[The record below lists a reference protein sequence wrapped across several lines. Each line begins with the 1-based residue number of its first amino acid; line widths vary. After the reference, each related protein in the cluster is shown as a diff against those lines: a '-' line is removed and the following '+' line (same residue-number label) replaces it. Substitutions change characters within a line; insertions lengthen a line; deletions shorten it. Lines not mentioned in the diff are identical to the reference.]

1 MNATPDKEPC
11 KRSSTRSRRRMTA
24 AEAHVEERYAKKR
37 REIAEA
43 REAKEREADQAV
55 EATLIAAAHE
65 RLRSATGDMPEV
77 KEWREGRVANG
88 SRTTGRCGRL
98 ERTPAKRRQVELAV
112 RRSRRQDAREMS
124 ARGEWSAN
132 RPRQSPWTSTPYST

>member
-55 EATLIAAAHE
+55 EATLIAAAQE

-77 KEWREGRVANG
+77 KEWREGRVAYKGQWVTHDG
-88 SRTTGRCGRL
+88 SVWQARKDTGQTPTGRIGGASLAAAGRA
-98 ERTPAKRRQVELAV
+98 RDV
-112 RRSRRQDAREMS
+112 RAR
-124 ARGEWSAN
+124 
-132 RPRQSPWTSTPYST
+132 

>member
-43 REAKEREADQAV
+43 REAKEREADQ
-55 EATLIAAAHE
+55 
-65 RLRSATGDMPEV
+65 LR
-77 KEWREGRVANG
+77 
-88 SRTTGRCGRL
+88 
-98 ERTPAKRRQVELAV
+98 RR
-112 RRSRRQDAREMS
+112 R
-124 ARGEWSAN
+124 
-132 RPRQSPWTSTPYST
+132 